1 MGGKK
6 EKKKKMK
13 KEAIGGMQSNGSM
26 LFVRREDG
34 STLTIDA
41 PEQHNFSVGHLLRLI
56 SVCQPRPVCVI
67 PCWSIER
74 HAHSHA
80 RPD

>member
-1 MGGKK
+1 
-6 EKKKKMK
+6 MK
-13 KEAIGGMQSNGSM
+13 KRSNSSCGMQSNGSM

-74 HAHSHA
+74 HALSCA
-80 RPD
+80 P

>member
-1 MGGKK
+1 
-6 EKKKKMK
+6 
-13 KEAIGGMQSNGSM
+13 M

-56 SVCQPRPVCVI
+56 SVCQPRPVCVFR
-67 PCWSIER
+67 CWSGVQR
-74 HAHSHA
+74 HTHTLLRAL
-80 RPD
+80 D